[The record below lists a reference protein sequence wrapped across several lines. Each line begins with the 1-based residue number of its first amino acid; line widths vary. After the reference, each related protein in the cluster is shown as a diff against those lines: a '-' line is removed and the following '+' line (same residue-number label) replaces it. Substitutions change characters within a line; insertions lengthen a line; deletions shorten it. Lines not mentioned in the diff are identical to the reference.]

1 MRTEQEGK
9 QKRRKTAKYELTL
22 AEFPIFILSKG
33 GRPAVQVIEYQ
44 DQIKG
49 KGGKLVDRHWRVYPD
64 SKYGFGG
71 PSAQA
76 TMFELFQIWK
86 DQGFEGR
93 VVNFGTISQII
104 RRRGLTD
111 AKSAYDA
118 IRRDLYCLVGVRIEA
133 DNAFWDNEIG
143 AYVDMTFHLF
153 DDVHLYKERPTGQ
166 ATLPLAYITASEVL
180 FRSVEANSLLT
191 TTFDSKFFHSLSPLE
206 QRLALYLSKM
216 FRSQDQHRRE
226 LMKLAQTLPIHS
238 KARKKVKQ
246 TLKRVTASLIK
257 KGFTPLARFYFEPTA
272 DRKSELM
279 VFVRTGT
286 MNLPFPPGKPKPP
299 SRPDGQTAQ
308 RPAPKNTGPKKKK
321 STIEY
326 LAQELVDFTGEEK
339 SRGFFMLIASRF
351 PDQTIYRIIAEVKEE
366 FEPFSEAKPFRGS
379 KGKLVTVKAKRFA
392 EEMGVD
398 LGLKGK
404 GG

>member
-1 MRTEQEGK
+1 MRTEQQETEGK
-9 QKRRKTAKYELTL
+9 RRTAKYELTL
-22 AEFPIFILSKG
+22 AEFPIFILSKT
-33 GRPAVQVIEYQ
+33 GRPAVSVIEYQ
-44 DQIKG
+44 DQIRG
-49 KGGKLVDRHWRVYPD
+49 KGGKMIDRCWRVYPD
-64 SKYGFGG
+64 SKYGHLG
-71 PSAQA
+71 PSAQS

-93 VVNFGTISQII
+93 AINFGTIHSIVK
-104 RRRGLTD
+104 RRGLTRT
-111 AKSAYDA
+111 KSAYDS
-118 IRRDLYCLVGVRIEA
+118 IRRDLYCLVGIRIEA
-133 DNAFWDNEIG
+133 DNAFWDNEKG

-153 DDVHLYKERPTGQ
+153 DDVYLYKERPTGQ
-166 ATLPLAYITASEVL
+166 ATLPLAWIRASEVL

-191 TTFDSKFFHSLSPLE
+191 TSFDSKFFHTLSPLE

-238 KARKKVKQ
+238 TTKKKVKQ
-246 TLKRVTASLIK
+246 TLKRVCTSLIEK
-257 KGFTPLARFYFEPTA
+257 KFAPLERFYFEPTA

-286 MNLPFPPGKPKPP
+286 MNLPFPPGKSEPP
-299 SRPDGQTAQ
+299 SRPDGQTAK
-308 RPAPKNTGPKKKK
+308 RPVPKKAPPKKDK

-351 PDQTIYRIIAEVKEE
+351 SDQTIYRLISEVKEE
-366 FEPFSEAKPFRGS
+366 FEPYSDAKPFRGS
-379 KGKLVTVKAKRFA
+379 KGKLITVKAKRFA
-392 EEMGVD
+392 EEMGLD

-404 GG
+404 GE